1 VGDEG
6 FMQLHGI
13 VRLYAEFCRDAW
25 DMRVNAVVA
34 ESVAFVFGWLEQV
47 FVLGFAIDV
56 NDAPSDSG
64 EQHYLSSKAV
74 VSFKLGDFWLL
85 KGGSASDLVEPDE

>member
-1 VGDEG
+1 MGDEG

-13 VRLYAEFCRDAW
+13 LCLHAEVCRDTW

-34 ESVAFVFGWLEQV
+34 ESVAFVLGWFEQV

-64 EQHYLSSKAV
+64 EQHYLCPKAV
-74 VSFKLGDFWLL
+74 VSFELGDFWLL
-85 KGGSASDLVEPDE
+85 KGGSASDLMEPDQ